1 MDTAE
6 ARAILGLHGRADPEE
21 ARLAFRRLL
30 REAHPDRNDASDAA
44 ARTREIVGAYRALR
58 DGPPVESNL
67 EAAAA
72 SDEVDDEVD
81 DEVFGDAIT
90 LVDTDTIGIALPAEE
105 AFAVLLEVA
114 HRVGDVTY
122 LDRQNELLEALLRTE
137 QGVTVSMVISLQG
150 RANGVTEAFVTL
162 EAFDAARGA
171 LPMVADVT
179 ALLVSSARQVLAGR

>member
-6 ARAILGLHGRADPEE
+6 ARAILGLHGPADPDE

-30 REAHPDRNDASDAA
+30 REVHPDRNDASDAA
-44 ARTREIVGAYRALR
+44 ARTRAIVGAYRTLR
-58 DGPPVESNL
+58 DTPPAGPDI
-67 EAAAA
+67 EAAA
-72 SDEVDDEVD
+72 EPDDE
-81 DEVFGDAIT
+81 EGGGIT
-90 LVDTDTIGIALPAEE
+90 LVDTDTIGIALPPDE

-114 HRVGDVTY
+114 YRIGDVTY

-150 RANGVTEAFVTL
+150 RASGITEAFVTL
-162 EAFDAARGA
+162 EALDAARGA

-179 ALLVSSARQVLAGR
+179 ALLVSHARHVLAGR

>member
-30 REAHPDRNDASDAA
+30 REVHPDRNDASDAA
-44 ARTREIVGAYRALR
+44 ARTRAIVGAYRALR
-58 DGPPVESNL
+58 DGSPVEPNL
-67 EAAAA
+67 DAAAA
-72 SDEVDDEVD
+72 SDEVDDVD
-81 DEVFGDAIT
+81 DEVDDDAIT
-90 LVDTDTIGIALPAEE
+90 LVDTDTIGIALPADE

-137 QGVTVSMVISLQG
+137 QGVTVSMVITLQG
-150 RANGVTEAFVTL
+150 RASGVTEAFVTL